1 MRSLIRWSV
10 RNAPAMNILMAAT
23 LIVGAWSFMNLRR
36 EFFPNYEIE
45 SISITVRYPGASPEE
60 VESGILERV
69 EEAVRSVEGVDEIT
83 SVAREGSGSVNLE
96 LVSTVDEQDAQRILA
111 EVRSQIDQIPSLPEL
126 AEEPDIR
133 QRSTFRSAVRIGVVG
148 PQGSST
154 AARLALREVAE
165 RVRADLLLLP
175 SVTQAELS
183 GVPEYQIDIEISEET
198 LRQYNLTLPQVAQV
212 VRRENLEIPGGT
224 LRTASQEI
232 LLRGAN
238 RREIGEEIAEIPLVT
253 RPDGV
258 VLRIGDLGEVRDEFT
273 DETYISR
280 IDGKPALVISVDA
293 TETDDLLKVA
303 DDAHEFMADLQMPN
317 GYQLIVMSDSSEPV
331 RSRLSMLAKNGWMGL
346 FLVFL
351 MLAMFL
357 EMRLAFWVALGIPV
371 SLLGAATFMLYTGH
385 TLNMTTMF
393 AFLIALGIVV
403 DDAIVVGENVFV
415 HRGQGKSFFWAAV
428 DGAYEVMPAV
438 VTSVATTVIAFMP
451 VMYLEGRFQRLAAA
465 LPACV
470 AAMLVLSLLES
481 LTILPAHLGH
491 RPGPILRSMSFLTLP
506 LRPVGW
512 LFRRINAAVSRFLDW
527 LIESVYIAVLEWSL
541 RNQAIVLSLGVGLLL
556 VSFGVVRAGIVPFLV
571 FPRVDQASLTAE
583 VTYPDGT
590 PAALADE
597 ATQRIEQ
604 AILQVGREAAAEGLT
619 THPDSIVLYTHRT
632 VGRGP
637 TGGFGGRGAVTSGS
651 HVGGVSVRLV
661 PVEDREIWGQEITQR
676 WRKAAGRFPGAESVA
691 FGGRGGPAGNAI
703 ELRLM
708 AGSEHLD
715 ELDRAVGRVKEKLSE
730 YNSVDDIAT
739 DSHPGKWEYQLRIK
753 ENAEAMGVTLAD
765 LANTV
770 RASYYGDEV
779 MRLQRG
785 RHEVQ
790 LRVRYPR
797 EERESLA
804 GFDEIRIRLEDGD
817 ERPLTELADVT
828 IARGPAEIS
837 RIDQMRSIIVTADV
851 DEDRGNA
858 YNIVQ
863 DLDANFIPVLSNEYP
878 NVRHRWQ
885 GQQEQTTESVNN
897 LTLGFCLAV
906 GGMFLLLTI
915 QFRSYA
921 QAMLILSIIPFGF
934 IGAILGHVVMGLQLT
949 LFSLFGIVALS
960 GVVVNDSIVL
970 VDFTN
975 RRRLSGMSVHDALV
989 DAGRR
994 RFRPVILTSV
1004 TTIAGMLPILLE
1016 QSRQAMVVVP
1026 MAASLSFGLML
1037 ATAVVLV
1044 LGPTLYSLIA
1054 RGEIVADEEDVAP
1067 RQLAEK
1073 PEFATEPAVTV

>member
-1 MRSLIRWSV
+1 MRSIIQWSV
-10 RNAPAMNILMAAT
+10 RNAPAMNILMVAV
-23 LIVGAWSFMNLRR
+23 LVVGAWSFMNLRR

-45 SISITVRYPGASPEE
+45 SINISVPYPGASPEE
-60 VESGILERV
+60 VESGILERI
-69 EEAVRSVEGVDEIT
+69 EEAVRTVEGIDEMT
-83 SVAREGSGSVNLE
+83 SIAREGSGSVNLE
-96 LVSTVDEQDAQRILA
+96 LVSSVDEQDAQRILA

-133 QRSTFRSAVRIGVVG
+133 QRSSFRSAVRIGVIG
-148 PQGSST
+148 PKQGSPQ
-154 AARLALREVAE
+154 ARLALREVAE

-175 SVTQAELS
+175 SVTQAELN
-183 GVPEYQIDIEISEET
+183 GVPEYQIDIEISEKT
-198 LRQYNLTLPQVAQV
+198 LRKYNLTLPGVAQI

-224 LRTASQEI
+224 LRSASQEI
-232 LLRGAN
+232 LLRGAH

-253 RPDGV
+253 RPDGI
-258 VLRIGDLGEVRDEFT
+258 VLRVGDLGVVRDEFS

-293 TETDDLLKVA
+293 TETDDLLQVA
-303 DDAHEFMADLQMPN
+303 DEVKAFIAERMMPED
-317 GYQLIVMSDSSEPV
+317 YQLVIMSDSSEPV
-331 RSRLSMLAKNGWMGL
+331 RSRLSMLSKNGWMGL
-346 FLVFL
+346 CLVFL
-351 MLAMFL
+351 MLAIFL
-357 EMRLAFWVALGIPV
+357 EMRLAFWVALGIPI
-371 SLLGAATFMLYTGH
+371 SLLGAAIFMLYGGH

-415 HRGQGKSFFWAAV
+415 HRGQGKSLFQAAV
-428 DGAYEVMPAV
+428 DGTYEVMPAV

-491 RPGPILRSMSFLTLP
+491 QPGPILRSLSFLLLP
-506 LRPVGW
+506 FRPVGW
-512 LFRRINAAVSRFLDW
+512 LFRKINQSVSRMLDW
-527 LIESVYIAVLEWSL
+527 FIETIYIVVLEWSL
-541 RNQAIVLSLGVGLLL
+541 RNQVIVLSLGAGLLL
-556 VSFGVVRAGIVPFLV
+556 ISLGIVRSGIVPFLI

-583 VTYPDGT
+583 VKYPDGT

-597 ATQRIEQ
+597 ATQRIER
-604 AILQVGREAAAEGLT
+604 AILQVGKEAAEEGLT

-637 TGGFGGRGAVTSGS
+637 SGGFGGSGALSSGS

-715 ELDRAVGRVKEKLSE
+715 ELGRAVERVQQKLSE
-730 YNSVDDIAT
+730 YDSVEDIAT

-753 ENAEAMGVTLAD
+753 DTAQAMGVTLAD
-765 LANTV
+765 LAGTV

-804 GFDEIRIRLEDGD
+804 GFDEIRVRLEDGD

-837 RIDQMRSIIVTADV
+837 RIDQMRSTVVTADV

-858 YNIVQ
+858 FNIVQ
-863 DLDANFIPVLSNEYP
+863 DLDRNFIPVLLAEFP

-897 LTLGFCLAV
+897 LTLGFCLAL

-921 QAMLILSIIPFGF
+921 QALLILSIIPFGF

-975 RRRLSGMSVHDALV
+975 RRRLAGMSVHDALV

-1037 ATAVVLV
+1037 ATAIVLI
-1044 LGPTLYSLIA
+1044 LGPTLYSIMA
-1054 RGEIVADEEDVAP
+1054 RGEVVGDEGEPVAMPSAELDELRP
-1067 RQLAEK
+1067 
-1073 PEFATEPAVTV
+1073 EPAGVG

>member
-1 MRSLIRWSV
+1 MRSVIRWSV
-10 RNAPAMNILMAAT
+10 QNAPAMNIIMAAT
-23 LIVGAWSFMNLRR
+23 MIVGAWSFMQLRR
-36 EFFPNYEIE
+36 EFFPNYELETIM
-45 SISITVRYPGASPEE
+45 ITVPYPGASPEE
-60 VESGILERV
+60 VEAAILEKV
-69 EEAVRSVEGVDEIT
+69 EESVRMIEGIDEMT
-83 SVAREGSGSVNLE
+83 SSAREGSGSVALE
-96 LVSTVDEQDAQRILA
+96 LDSTIDEQGAQRILA
-111 EVRSQIDQIPSLPEL
+111 EVRSQVDQIPSLPEL

-133 QRSTFRSAVRIGVVG
+133 QSSSFRSAVRLGVLG
-148 PQGSST
+148 PKIEGVQ
-154 AARLALREVAE
+154 AKLKLRDVAE
-165 RVRADLLLLP
+165 KVRADLLMLP
-175 SVTQAELS
+175 SVTQADLT

-198 LRQYNLTLPQVAQV
+198 LRQYGLTLPQVADI

-224 LRTASQEI
+224 LRTDSQEI

-258 VLRIGDLGEVRDEFT
+258 VLRIGDLGTVRDEFT
-273 DETYISR
+273 DEIFVSELDKR
-280 IDGKPALVISVDA
+280 PALTISVDA
-293 TETDDLLKVA
+293 TEMDDLISVA
-303 DDAHEFMADLQMPN
+303 DEVFEFMSNAQLPA
-317 GYQLIVMSDSSEPV
+317 GYELVVLSDSSEPV
-331 RSRLSMLAKNGWMGL
+331 RSRLTMLTKNGVMGL
-346 FLVFL
+346 CLVFL
-351 MLAMFL
+351 MLAIFL
-357 EMRLAFWVALGIPV
+357 EMRLAFWVALGIPI
-371 SLLGAATFMLYTGH
+371 SLLGAATFMLYSGH

-403 DDAIVVGENVFV
+403 DDAIVIGENIFV
-415 HRGQGKSFFWAAV
+415 HRQQRKGLVRAAI

-451 VMYLEGRFQRLAAA
+451 VMYLEGRLQRLAAA

-470 AAMLVLSLLES
+470 GAMLIFSLVES

-491 RPGPILRSMSFLTLP
+491 RPGWFLRSVSFLLIP

-512 LFRRINAAVSRFLDW
+512 LFGTVNRSVSAF
-527 LIESVYIAVLEWSL
+527 LEWFIDAVYLVALRWAL
-541 RNQAIVLSLGVGLLL
+541 RNQIIVLASCAGLLL
-556 VSFGVVRAGIVPFLV
+556 ISVGIVRSGIVPFLI
-571 FPRVDQASLTAE
+571 FPRVDQSSLTAE
-583 VTYPDGT
+583 IKYPDGT
-590 PAALADE
+590 PASLADQ
-597 ATQRIEQ
+597 ATRRIED
-604 AILQVGREAAAEGLT
+604 AILKVGRGAAEEGLT
-619 THPDSIVLYTHRT
+619 TYPDSIVMYTHRT

-637 TGGFGGRGAVTSGS
+637 VAGFGGGGATSSGS

-661 PVEDREIWGQEITQR
+661 PVEDREIWGQEITAR
-676 WRKAAGRFPGAESVA
+676 WRRAAGRFPGAESVV
-691 FGGRGGPAGNAI
+691 FGGRGGPAGNAV

-715 ELDRAVGRVKEKLSE
+715 EIGRAVQRVQEKLGE
-730 YNSVDDIAT
+730 YDSIDDIAT
-739 DSHPGKWEYQLRIK
+739 DSHPGKWEYKLRIK
-753 ENAEAMGVTLAD
+753 DDALAMGVTLAD
-765 LANTV
+765 LASTV

-804 GFDEIRIRLEDGD
+804 GFDAIRIRLADGAQ
-817 ERPLTELADVT
+817 RPLTELADIT
-828 IARGPAEIS
+828 IERGPAEIS
-837 RIDQMRSIIVTADV
+837 RIDQMRSVIVTADV
-851 DEDRGNA
+851 DEETGNA

-863 DLDANFIPVLSNEYP
+863 DLDKNFLPELNAEFP
-878 NVRHRWQ
+878 NVRVRWQ

-897 LTLGFCLAV
+897 LTLGFCAAV
-906 GGMFLLLTI
+906 AGMFLLLTI

-921 QAMLILSIIPFGF
+921 QSLLILSIIPFGF
-934 IGAILGHVVMGLQLT
+934 IGAIVGHVVMGLQLT
-949 LFSLFGIVALS
+949 LFSIFGIVALS

-970 VDFTN
+970 VDFAN
-975 RRRLSGMSVHDALV
+975 RRRRAGMSMHDALV

-1037 ATAVVLV
+1037 ATAVVLI
-1044 LGPTLYSLIA
+1044 LGPTLYSMIA
-1054 RGEIVADEEDVAP
+1054 IADVAVD
-1067 RQLAEK
+1067 AEDDAE
-1073 PEFATEPAVTV
+1073 PESAVPWQTPVGEGVAS

>member
-1 MRSLIRWSV
+1 
-10 RNAPAMNILMAAT
+10 MNIIMAAT
-23 LIVGAWSFMNLRR
+23 LVVGAWSFMNLRR
-36 EFFPNYEIE
+36 EFFPNYELE
-45 SISITVRYPGASPEE
+45 SIFVTVQYPGASPEE
-60 VESGILERV
+60 VEAAILEKV
-69 EEAVRSVEGVDEIT
+69 EEAVRTIEGVDEMT
-83 SVAREGSGSVNLE
+83 SSAREGSGSVVLE
-96 LVSTVDEQDAQRILA
+96 LDSNIDEQGAQRILA

-133 QRSTFRSAVRIGVVG
+133 QSSSFRSAVRLGVVG
-148 PQGSST
+148 PNTDGVD
-154 AARLALREVAE
+154 ARLKLRDVAE
-165 RVRADLLLLP
+165 RVRADLMMLP
-175 SVTQAELS
+175 SVTQADLT
-183 GVPEYQIDIEISEET
+183 GVPAYQIDIEISEKT
-198 LRQYNLTLPQVAQV
+198 LRQYNLTLPQVANI

-224 LRTASQEI
+224 LRTESQEI

-258 VLRIGDLGEVRDEFT
+258 VLRIGDLGMVRDEFT
-273 DETYISR
+273 DEIFVSELDKR
-280 IDGKPALVISVDA
+280 PALMISVDA
-293 TETDDLLKVA
+293 TETDDLVSVA
-303 DDAHEFMADLQMPN
+303 DEVFDFIDNRQMPD
-317 GYQLIVMSDSSEPV
+317 GYDLVVLSDSSEPV

-346 FLVFL
+346 CLVFL
-351 MLAMFL
+351 MLAIFL
-357 EMRLAFWVALGIPV
+357 EMRLAFWVALGIPI
-371 SLLGAATFMLYTGH
+371 SLLGASAFMLYSGH

-403 DDAIVVGENVFV
+403 DDAIVIGENIFV
-415 HRGQGKSFFWAAV
+415 HREQGKGLMSAAI

-438 VTSVATTVIAFMP
+438 VTSVATTVIAFLP
-451 VMYLEGRFQRLAAA
+451 VMYLEGRLQRLAAA

-470 AAMLVLSLLES
+470 GAMLILSLVES

-491 RPGPILRSMSFLTLP
+491 RPGWLLKSLSFLLIP
-506 LRPVGW
+506 FRPIGW
-512 LFRRINAAVSRFLDW
+512 LFAQINRAVTTFLDW
-527 LIESVYIAVLEWSL
+527 FIESIYLVVLRWAL
-541 RNQAIVLSLGVGLLL
+541 RNQIIVLSLCVGLLL
-556 VSFGVVRAGIVPFLV
+556 VSVGIVRSGIVPFLI
-571 FPRVDQASLTAE
+571 FPRVDQSSLTAE
-583 VTYPDGT
+583 VKYPDGT
-590 PAALADE
+590 PASLADE
-597 ATQRIEQ
+597 ATRRIED
-604 AILQVGREAAAEGLT
+604 AILKVGREAAEEGLT
-619 THPDSIVLYTHRT
+619 THPDSIVMYTHRT

-637 TGGFGGRGAVTSGS
+637 VAGFGGGGDASSGS

-676 WRKAAGRFPGAESVA
+676 WRQAAGRFPGAESVS

-708 AGSEHLD
+708 AGSEYLD
-715 ELDRAVGRVKEKLSE
+715 EVNQAVARVQQKLRE
-730 YNSVDDIAT
+730 YDSVDDIAT
-739 DSHPGKWEYQLRIK
+739 DSHPGKWEYQLRIRDD
-753 ENAEAMGVTLAD
+753 AQAMGVTLAD
-765 LANTV
+765 LAGTV

-804 GFDEIRIRLEDGD
+804 GFDDIRVRLDDGD
-817 ERPLTELADVT
+817 ERPLTELVD
-828 IARGPAEIS
+828 IAIERGPAEIS

-851 DEDRGNA
+851 DEESGNA

-863 DLDANFIPVLSNEYP
+863 DLDQHFLPELQAEFP
-878 NVRHRWQ
+878 NVRFRWQ

-897 LTLGFCLAV
+897 LTLGFCGALA
-906 GGMFLLLTI
+906 GMFLLLTI
-915 QFRSYA
+915 QFRSYS
-921 QAMLILSIIPFGF
+921 QALLILSIIPFGF

-949 LFSLFGIVALS
+949 LFSIFGIVALS

-970 VDFTN
+970 VDFAN
-975 RRRLSGMSVHDALV
+975 RRRQAGMAMHDALI

-1037 ATAVVLV
+1037 ATAIVLV

-1054 RGEIVADEEDVAP
+1054 TGEIIDEEDEEYFAENAP
-1067 RQLAEK
+1067 SQTSDVPLA
-1073 PEFATEPAVTV
+1073 V

>member
-10 RNAPAMNILMAAT
+10 QNAPAMNIIMAAT
-23 LIVGAWSFMNLRR
+23 LIVGAWSFMSLRR
-36 EFFPNYEIE
+36 EFFPNYELE
-45 SISITVRYPGASPEE
+45 SIFITVRYPGASPEE
-60 VESGILERV
+60 VEAAILEKV
-69 EEAVRSVEGVDEIT
+69 EEAVRTIEGIDEMT
-83 SVAREGSGSVNLE
+83 SSAREGSGSVVLE
-96 LVSTVDEQDAQRILA
+96 LDSNINEQGAQRILA

-133 QRSTFRSAVRIGVVG
+133 QSSSFRSAVRLGVVG
-148 PQGSST
+148 PVMDGVD
-154 AARLALREVAE
+154 AKLKLRDVAE
-165 RVRADLLLLP
+165 QLRADLLMLP
-175 SVTQAELS
+175 AVSQADLT
-183 GVPEYQIDIEISEET
+183 GVPPYQIDIEISEKT
-198 LRQYNLTLPQVAQV
+198 LRQYNLTLPQVANI

-224 LRTASQEI
+224 LRTESQEI

-238 RREIGEEIAEIPLVT
+238 RREIGEEIAKIPLVT

-258 VLRIGDLGEVRDEFT
+258 VLRIGDVGTVRDEFA
-273 DETYISR
+273 DDIFVSEL
-280 IDGKPALVISVDA
+280 DQQPALMISVDA
-293 TETDDLLKVA
+293 TDMDDLVSVA
-303 DDAHEFMADLQMPN
+303 DDVFQFIETREMPE
-317 GYQLIVMSDSSEPV
+317 GYKIVVLSDSSEPV

-346 FLVFL
+346 CLVFL
-351 MLAMFL
+351 MLAIFL
-357 EMRLAFWVALGIPV
+357 EMRLAFWVALGIPI
-371 SLLGAATFMLYTGH
+371 SLLGAATFMLYGGH

-403 DDAIVVGENVFV
+403 DDAIVIGENIFV
-415 HRGQGKSFFWAAV
+415 HQEQGKGLIRAAV

-451 VMYLEGRFQRLAAA
+451 VMYLEGRLQRLAAA

-470 AAMLVLSLLES
+470 GAMLIFSLVES

-491 RPGPILRSMSFLTLP
+491 RPGWFLRSFSFLLMP
-506 LRPVGW
+506 LKPIGW
-512 LFRRINAAVSRFLDW
+512 LFRNINIGVSQFLDW
-527 LIESVYIAVLEWSL
+527 FIESVYLVVLRWAL
-541 RNQAIVLSLGVGLLL
+541 RNQIIVLSLGAGLLL
-556 VSFGVVRAGIVPFLV
+556 ISFGIIRAGIVPFLI

-583 VTYPDGT
+583 VKYPDGT
-590 PAALADE
+590 PASLADE
-597 ATQRIEQ
+597 ATRRIEA
-604 AILQVGREAAAEGLT
+604 AILKVGKEAAKEGLT
-619 THPDSIVLYTHRT
+619 THPDSIVMYTHRT

-637 TGGFGGRGAVTSGS
+637 VAGFGGGGNASSGS

-676 WRKAAGRFPGAESVA
+676 WRKAAGRFPGAESVS

-703 ELRLM
+703 EMRLM
-708 AGSEHLD
+708 ASSEHLEEMD
-715 ELDRAVGRVKEKLSE
+715 QAVLRVQEKLRE

-753 ENAEAMGVTLAD
+753 EDAQAMGVTLAD
-765 LANTV
+765 LASTV

-797 EERESLA
+797 EERETLA
-804 GFDEIRIRLEDGD
+804 GFDEIRVRLQDGA
-817 ERPLTELADVT
+817 ERPLTELADVS
-828 IARGPAEIS
+828 IKRGPAEIS
-837 RIDQMRSIIVTADV
+837 RIDQMRSVIVTADV
-851 DEDRGNA
+851 DEETGNA

-863 DLDANFIPVLSNEYP
+863 DLDQTFLPELRAEFP
-878 NVRHRWQ
+878 NVRLRWQ

-897 LTLGFCLAV
+897 LTLGFCAAL

-921 QAMLILSIIPFGF
+921 QALLILSIIPFGF
-934 IGAILGHVVMGLQLT
+934 IGAIMGHVVMGLQLT
-949 LFSLFGIVALS
+949 LFSIFGIVALS

-970 VDFTN
+970 VDFAN
-975 RRRLSGMSVHDALV
+975 RRRRAGMSMNDALV

-1037 ATAVVLV
+1037 ATAIVLV

-1054 RGEIVADEEDVAP
+1054 RQEIEHDDEEDHEQDAIKRPEPVREPVA
-1067 RQLAEK
+1067 A
-1073 PEFATEPAVTV
+1073 F